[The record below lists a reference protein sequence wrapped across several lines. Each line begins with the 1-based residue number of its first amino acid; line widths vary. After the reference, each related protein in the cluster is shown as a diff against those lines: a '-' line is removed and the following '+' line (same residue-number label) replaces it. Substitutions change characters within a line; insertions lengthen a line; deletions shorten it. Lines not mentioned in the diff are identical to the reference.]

1 MAFLFLAFL
10 AIALL
15 SMGSEVEARDAR
27 QRVATEAGTGNS
39 PPQPA
44 GLAAQQPVAPQGAWV
59 RPAVLAPPVSDA
71 SGHAGAAASAAN
83 VPAEPVAAS
92 AHAVL
97 ERHCARCH
105 EAGRLAPD
113 TLVSGDIANI
123 LSLDALA
130 RMPALVKPGEPD
142 GSLLFQVMAARQM
155 PPELRRPMLGAAV
168 SHPPQ
173 PATANGSPLQHASSG
188 NGAEHAEPASGTGNQ
203 PTAAQTGP
211 PHPEGPDAAEL
222 MAVRKWIQSLP
233 RGTGCGREWI
243 SPDKVVSDVGRWLD
257 KVGVDG
263 APDVRFVSL
272 ANLANRCASE
282 AELAAARDGV
292 ARLLNSLSWSKS
304 AATVETVGD
313 DLVLLAFRLSELGW
327 TREHWEML
335 VARMPATARLQSF
348 VGAART
354 AGRGDEEERVLAT
367 RRPVVPADWLALTAR
382 DPDVYARLLGLPG
395 TIDELG
401 ALLHVSLDDKR
412 ESRDMRRAAV
422 SHSAETGAPRVI
434 EHYAG
439 RHGSLWIG
447 YDFPTDTA
455 PLDLLD
461 HPLQPWTVATAETS
475 GRSQVAGAEA
485 GAGSDS
491 AAEADQ
497 PETSTGSSII
507 FTLPN
512 GLPGFAA
519 FDADGR
525 IRSAASARR
534 GPANP
539 ADAAAADAATHED
552 DAPEASPAGPR
563 CMACHALGA
572 LPFQDELA
580 THVDGTSYGG
590 SDIEHDI
597 AKPTLFASGETQKR
611 VGEDRRALG
620 ASAFGSAFNAAPRLD
635 GRDAVE
641 ALAVRWWSDVDL
653 RGAAAET
660 GIEPEQLLRRLDA
673 ASDNMRALGLRLR
686 QSRISRAEV
695 EQLATALSAPGGISG
710 SGQVPLPDNA
720 GDDGLELALW
730 ATEPGYVTGEAVQLK
745 ARASAPCHLTIVN
758 IDRRGDATVLFPNE
772 FDRDNL
778 MKPGQEIAIPAK
790 DASYRFRFRVP
801 GEETFVAIC
810 EVGEP
815 VPAGIRPDFTKQ
827 NFSPLG
833 PWEEFV
839 GSAHAAARLPRVPLD
854 NGADPDARFRRTRRG
869 SGQPAPRPAPDGAPE
884 QVRAAIR
891 LVIGG

>member
-1 MAFLFLAFL
+1 MTLITDSGAA
-10 AIALL
+10 
-15 SMGSEVEARDAR
+15 EAREAR
-27 QRVATEAGTGNS
+27 QRVATEAGAGASTS
-39 PPQPA
+39 QP
-44 GLAAQQPVAPQGAWV
+44 
-59 RPAVLAPPVSDA
+59 
-71 SGHAGAAASAAN
+71 AGAAAQPPVMQQAAPGA
-83 VPAEPVAAS
+83 PAEVVRPSDSSPRAGVAPHAENIPNEPVAA
-92 AHAVL
+92 AAYAVF

-105 EAGRLAPD
+105 DAGRLAPE
-113 TLVSGDIANI
+113 TLASGDIANI

-130 RMPALVKPGEPD
+130 RMPEFVKPGEPD
-142 GSLLFQVMAARQM
+142 ASLLFQVMAARQM
-155 PPELRRPMLGAAV
+155 PPELRHSTLSAADAH
-168 SHPPQ
+168 SSQ
-173 PATANGSPLQHASSG
+173 ATAVNGSTSHHVSPRNGGEHSEAVPAASS
-188 NGAEHAEPASGTGNQ
+188 Q
-203 PTAAQTGP
+203 TADPQVAAAR
-211 PHPEGPDAAEL
+211 PEGPSAAEL

-233 RGTGCGREWI
+233 RGASCGREWI
-243 SPDKVVSDVGRWLD
+243 GADKVMADVGRWLD
-257 KVGVDG
+257 KVGTD
-263 APDVRFVSL
+263 AAADVRFVSL
-272 ANLANRCASE
+272 ANLANRCANE

-304 AATVETVGD
+304 TATVETVGD

-335 VARMPATARLQSF
+335 VARLPATARLQSL
-348 VGAART
+348 VGTARK
-354 AGRGDEEERVLAT
+354 GDAPGEEDRAPAT
-367 RRPVVPADWLALTAR
+367 RHYVVPADWLAVTAR

-447 YDFPTDTA
+447 YDFPPDTA

-461 HPLQPWTVATAETS
+461 HPLQPWTVATAETG
-475 GRSQVAGAEA
+475 GRSQVAGADA
-485 GAGSDS
+485 GAGTGTGGE
-491 AAEADQ
+491 AAADADQ

-519 FDADGR
+519 FDSEGR
-525 IRSAASARR
+525 IRPTASPRR
-534 GPANP
+534 GALNSAESAGATPA
-539 ADAAAADAATHED
+539 AHEDAAPAV
-552 DAPEASPAGPR
+552 SPGGPR
-563 CMACHALGA
+563 CMACHAQGA
-572 LPFQDELA
+572 LLFQDELA
-580 THVDGTSYGG
+580 AHVEGASYGG

-597 AKPTLFASGETQKR
+597 AKPTLFTPGEAQKR
-611 VGEDRRALG
+611 VGEDRRALS
-620 ASAFGSAFNAAPRLD
+620 ASPFGSASNATPRLD

-653 RGAAAET
+653 RGAAAEL
-660 GIEPEQLLRRLDA
+660 GIEPGKLSLRLDA
-673 ASDNMRALGLRLR
+673 LPDNLRALGLRLR
-686 QSRISRAEV
+686 QSRISRTELERLAAAVSPPGDVSDSGEV
-695 EQLATALSAPGGISG
+695 R
-710 SGQVPLPDNA
+710 LPDDA
-720 GDDGLELALW
+720 GAGGLELALW
-730 ATEPGYVTGEAVQLK
+730 ATEKSYVTGEAVQLK

-758 IDRRGDATVLFPNE
+758 IDRRGEATVLFPNE

-778 MKPGQEIAIPAK
+778 LRPGQEISVPAK
-790 DASYRFRFRVP
+790 DASYRFRVRVP

-815 VPAGIRPDFTKQ
+815 VPAGMRPDFTKQ
-827 NFSPLG
+827 NFTPLG

-839 GSAHAAARLPRVPLD
+839 GAAQSAARQPRVPLD
-854 NGADPDARFRRTRRG
+854 NGADPDARFRRSRRG
-869 SGQPAPRPAPDGAPE
+869 SAQVAPRPAPDGAPE